1 MFLKHCEMCLRIL
14 NLFQPEKDPEP
25 RDTNFQ
31 TTLNSRHLK
40 IKVPSSH
47 QRSVVESSA
56 GKSVAKVLLPQPLKP
71 ALVSTVLLLAG
82 S

>member
-1 MFLKHCEMCLRIL
+1 MCFMIL

-31 TTLNSRHLK
+31 TTLSSHHLN
-40 IKVPSSH
+40 IKVSSSH
-47 QRSVVESSA
+47 QWSFVESSA
-56 GKSVAKVLLPQPLKP
+56 GRSVAKVLLPQPLKP
-71 ALVSTVLLLAG
+71 ALVSTGLLLTN